1 MLQVMLA
8 LAGLYLST
16 EDLDAC
22 QHQLMT
28 LLKGEKDNDAATIV
42 RYVFFFTIQQEL
54 QGVCNIIDSVE
65 FVIKEFF

>member
-1 MLQVMLA
+1 MCVCVCVFQVMLA

-42 RYVFFFTIQQEL
+42 RCTIFL
-54 QGVCNIIDSVE
+54 CRCFVSSSE
-65 FVIKEFF
+65 FPGLSQF

>member
-1 MLQVMLA
+1 MLA

-42 RYVFFFTIQQEL
+42 RTI
-54 QGVCNIIDSVE
+54 G
-65 FVIKEFF
+65 